1 MINIVINNSFIL
13 KLAIRYFR
21 AKKNER
27 FVSIISGFSLIG
39 VTIGVAA
46 LIVVMSVMNGFHQ
59 ELTKNIIG
67 LNGDII
73 IKPVENSIDN
83 YNEIKTTLQ
92 SAPYIKHI
100 IPCVVGQALALGIKN
115 NSGAIIRGIDL
126 EGLKY
131 KNAILH
137 NPNTGSFRDFSGK
150 DVVAI
155 GAELAYNL
163 GIQVGGQ
170 IKLISPNAISTIFGS
185 MPRSKEFRVIALF
198 TSGMYDYDSATILMP
213 LLAAQN
219 FLSFGENI
227 NLIEIGTHQPANAEI
242 YSFEIQKLLGAQVN
256 VTSWQRSH
264 LQFLNALA
272 VERVAM
278 FTILSLIIMV
288 AAFNIVSSLFML
300 VKDKRADIAILRSM
314 GATTKQIMLIFICN
328 GMLVGLLGTALG
340 ITLGVGFSYNIQ
352 SIRNILERI
361 SGTKI
366 FEAAVYFLYTLP
378 SEVRGE
384 DILLV
389 SGISII
395 LCFCATIYPSYKA
408 AKLNPIDVLRY
419 E

>member
-1 MINIVINNSFIL
+1 M
-13 KLAIRYFR
+13 RYFR

-67 LNGDII
+67 LNGDIT
-73 IKPVENSIDN
+73 IKPVESTIPN
-83 YNEIKTTLQ
+83 YNAIKQNLQ
-92 SAPYIKHI
+92 NVYYIKHI
-100 IPCVVGQALALGIKN
+100 IPGIVGQALALGPKN
-115 NSGAIIRGIDL
+115 NSGVIIRGIDVENL
-126 EGLKY
+126 QY
-131 KNAILH
+131 KNEILT
-137 NPNTGSFRDFSGK
+137 NIIFGSFKDFLGK

-163 GIQVGGQ
+163 GIQVNEK
-170 IKLISPNAISTIFGS
+170 IKLISPNSLSTIFGS
-185 MPRSKEFRVIALF
+185 MPRSKEFKVIALF

-219 FLSFGENI
+219 FLSFGEDI
-227 NLIEIGTHQPANAEI
+227 NLIEIATNQPANAEV
-242 YSFEIQKLLGAQVN
+242 YSLEIQKLLGEQVK
-256 VTSWQRSH
+256 VTSWQSSH

-328 GMLVGLLGTALG
+328 GMLVGCIGTALG
-340 ITLGVGFSYNIQ
+340 IVLGVGFSYNIQ
-352 SIRNILERI
+352 SIRNILEQI

-366 FEAAVYFLYTLP
+366 FEAAIYFLYSLP
-378 SEVRGE
+378 SEVRRE

-389 SGISII
+389 STISVT
-395 LCFCATIYPSYKA
+395 LCFFATIYPSYKA
-408 AKLNPIDVLRY
+408 AKLNPVDVLRY